1 MRLDKFLT
9 GCGVCSRKDAA
20 RLASRGALTVN
31 GVAVKR
37 ADAAISPETD
47 TVCVNGEPVCYE
59 PFVYVMLNKPAGYI
73 SATEDGNFPVVTSLL
88 PEQLQR
94 RGLFPA
100 GRLDKDTLGF
110 MLLTD
115 DGALAHLLLSPKR
128 HVEKVY
134 AFSLSLPL
142 KAGAEAR
149 FLSGI
154 PLKEGVTK
162 SARLTLSADR
172 LSGEIVLTEGRYH
185 QIKRMMQ
192 HEGSEVIYLERLS
205 FGGLALDPTLARGEW
220 RRLTE
225 EEINTLRQ
233 AAKQGKTEET
243 Q

>member
-1 MRLDKFLT
+1 MRLDKMLSE
-9 GCGVCSRKDAA
+9 CGVASRSEAAKAA
-20 RLASRGALTVN
+20 RGGKITVN
-31 GVAVKR
+31 GVPVKKADVAVDPER
-37 ADAAISPETD
+37 DAVVYGGVS
-47 TVCVNGEPVCYE
+47 VRYRKY
-59 PFVYVMLNKPAGYI
+59 VYVMLNKPAGYI

-128 HVEKVY
+128 HVEKAY

-233 AAKQGKTEET
+233 AAKQGKTDET